1 MKLINSTMQKFFMPG
16 NPAAAVKTHLLTQR
30 QADIIK
36 LIKSTDLSLPSIGR
50 EVGVQSSYV
59 YHVASRHFTSS
70 FLANR
75 KKRLAS
81 LSKKAHL
88 SRKKTSL
95 QAISKSGCS
104 GSDQAIALGS
114 VQYNIIGTSDPLGT
128 SGLPDADFKG
138 INTCQKIEDV
148 ASQARRETI
157 EQNMPESKATTH
169 AEREDLSPA
178 YSNQRRETSLQAIS
192 KPGCSG
198 SDQAIALGS
207 VQYNIIGTSDPLG
220 TSGLP
225 DADFKGI
232 NTCQKI
238 EDVASQARRETIEQ
252 NMPESKA
259 TTHAEREDLSPVY
272 STQRRK
278 SSIQAIPKTVC
289 SDDDPVIVL
298 DGVQSDV
305 ISMSDPLGISGLPD
319 ADFNGIKTCQNIEEA
334 EHQAKCEDICSN
346 IDLQNGIDDR
356 QKLLGFK
363 SATSIEKE
371 KLTSTPSKQ
380 MLSSDSM
387 MEEDG
392 YFAKLY
398 HRASKNRI
406 IIECNGTKI
415 TWESDQDINSK
426 DISTIIKAIN

>member
-128 SGLPDADFKG
+128 SCLPDADFNG
-138 INTCQKIEDV
+138 IKTCQKIENI
-148 ASQARRETI
+148 ASQARRET
-157 EQNMPESKATTH
+157 
-169 AEREDLSPA
+169 
-178 YSNQRRETSLQAIS
+178 
-192 KPGCSG
+192 
-198 SDQAIALGS
+198 
-207 VQYNIIGTSDPLG
+207 V
-220 TSGLP
+220 
-225 DADFKGI
+225 
-232 NTCQKI
+232 
-238 EDVASQARRETIEQ
+238 EQ